1 MYSRNAVAA
10 GRLMAL
16 SGNKIKI
23 FLGIL
28 AFMLLSLIAL
38 SIFSLTSTT
47 EYLPGYTLAYASG
60 VSMILLP
67 CTFPMVL
74 AMIPLVGMA
83 GGVRRGLL
91 TAIIFGIGVAISMSI
106 FGGALAALGAYIG
119 LDKGPRLGF
128 GIGGLAALI
137 LALAG
142 LGLVKTK
149 VPGLNIGT
157 GRILKGMP
165 FYASALVFGLT
176 LGDAGIGCPNPA
188 FFVLASY
195 IATVGD
201 VVQGGTLGLLH
212 GVGRATPLLFVAA
225 LALMG
230 VNIRGGLA
238 KARERLFTVANFAFL
253 GVGAFFLSVA
263 LFGGWW
269 CYSTI
274 HWQWDSVI
282 GSFAFPISEAA
293 AGDVHVDPVSPGWE
307 YGSWFMVAAVAGSI
321 FAYSKGVTKRI
332 SEMSTGNSLLLITV
346 LGLAVIGTIVYSPI
360 VPLYDIH
367 EFGFTLT
374 DSGLYALVG
383 LAAGASMYAFVK
395 QTRSNAQRESS
406 GVRRG

>member
-1 MYSRNAVAA
+1 MPAVT
-10 GRLMAL
+10 
-16 SGNKIKI
+16 KIKI

-28 AFMLLSLIAL
+28 AFMLLSLMII
-38 SIFSLTSTT
+38 SIFSLIATT
-47 EYLPGYTLAYASG
+47 EYLPGYSLAYYSG

-91 TAIIFGIGVAISMSI
+91 TAIMFGLGVAISMAM
-106 FGGALAALGAYIG
+106 FGSGIAALGAYIG

-128 GIGGLAALI
+128 GIGGLAAVI
-137 LALAG
+137 LSLSG
-142 LGLVKTK
+142 LGLLKTK
-149 VPGLNIGT
+149 MPGLNIGT
-157 GRILKGMP
+157 GRITKGMP
-165 FYASALVFGLT
+165 FYASALMFGLT

-195 IATVGD
+195 ISTVGD
-201 VVQGGTLGLLH
+201 VVQGGVLGLLH
-212 GVGRATPLLFVAA
+212 GIGRATPLLFVAA

-269 CYSTI
+269 CYSTL

-282 GSFAFPISEAA
+282 GGFAFPLSESA
-293 AGDVHVDPVSPGWE
+293 AGDVHVDPVTPGWE
-307 YGSWFMVAAVAGSI
+307 FGSWFIVGALAGSMLAHATGI
-321 FAYSKGVTKRI
+321 TSRLKEI
-332 SEMSTGNSLLLITV
+332 STGNSLLLIAG
-346 LGLAVIGTIVYSPI
+346 LGLIVIGFIVYAPI
-360 VPLYDIH
+360 VPIYKISA
-367 EFGFTLT
+367 FGFILT
-374 DSGLYALVG
+374 DSGLYALFV
-383 LAAGASMYAFVK
+383 LAISAATYGIVK
-395 QTRSNAQRESS
+395 QLRSRAKGSD
-406 GVRRG
+406 